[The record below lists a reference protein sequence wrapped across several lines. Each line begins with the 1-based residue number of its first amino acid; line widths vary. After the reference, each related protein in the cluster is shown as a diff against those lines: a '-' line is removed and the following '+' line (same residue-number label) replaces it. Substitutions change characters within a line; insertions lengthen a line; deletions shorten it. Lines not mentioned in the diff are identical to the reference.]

1 MSRSQKAP
9 LFIVVCLLAA
19 GSLFAQELAQI
30 ALPAPQTRGGKPL
43 MEALALRV
51 TSRAFATTPL
61 PLQTMANIL
70 WTAQGMNGPKGAD
83 ATSGAT
89 PIAPSAVGWQEIDVY
104 VVLKAG
110 AYLYD
115 PKAHNLKPVVRGDLR
130 ALTGI
135 QPFVKDAPAT
145 LVYVADS
152 RRIGYP
158 PGFPQALMDGAELHK
173 ELMEWADAA
182 LISQNVSLYCASE
195 GLATGLRE
203 AIDRPPLAE
212 ALKLDTAQSVIMAQC
227 VGYPRK

>member
-1 MSRSQKAP
+1 MSRSRKVRP
-9 LFIVVCLLAA
+9 VLMVCLLVA

-30 ALPAPQTRGGKPL
+30 ALPAPQTRGGKPV

-61 PLQTMANIL
+61 PLQIMANLL
-70 WTAQGMNGPKGAD
+70 WAAQGMNGPKGAD
-83 ATSGAT
+83 AMSGAT

-104 VVLKAG
+104 VVMKAG

-115 PKAHNLKPVVRGDLR
+115 WKTNVLKPVVSGDLR

-135 QPFVKDAPAT
+135 QPFVQDAPAT

-158 PGFPQALMDGAELHK
+158 PGFPQALMEGAERDK
-173 ELMEWADAA
+173 EYMVWADAA
-182 LISQNVSLYCASE
+182 LISQNVSLFCASG

-212 ALKLDTAQSVIMAQC
+212 ALKLDSAQTVIMAQC
-227 VGYPRK
+227 VGYPKK

>member
-1 MSRSQKAP
+1 MSRSSKVP
-9 LFIVVCLLAA
+9 FFVMVGLLAA
-19 GSLFAQELAQI
+19 GSLFAQELKQI
-30 ALPAPQTRGGKPL
+30 DLPAPQTRGGRPV
-43 MEALALRV
+43 MEALALRA

-61 PLQTMANIL
+61 PLQIMANLL
-70 WTAQGMNGPKGAD
+70 WAAQGMNGPKGAD

-89 PIAPSAVGWQEIDVY
+89 PIAPSAVNWQEIDVY
-104 VVLKAG
+104 VVMKAG

-115 PKAHNLKPVVRGDLR
+115 PKTNVLKPVVSGDLR

-152 RRIGYP
+152 RRTGYP
-158 PGFPQALMDGAELHK
+158 PGFPQNLMEGAERDK
-173 ELMEWADAA
+173 EHMEWADAA
-182 LISQNVSLYCASE
+182 LISENVAIFCASA

-212 ALKLDTAQSVIMAQC
+212 ALKLDSAQTVIMAQC
-227 VGYPRK
+227 VGYPKK